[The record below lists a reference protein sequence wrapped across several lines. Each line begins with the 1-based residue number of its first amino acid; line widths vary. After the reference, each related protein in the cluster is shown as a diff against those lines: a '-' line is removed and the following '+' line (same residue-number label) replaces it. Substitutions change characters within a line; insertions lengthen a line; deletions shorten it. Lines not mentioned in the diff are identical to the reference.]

1 MNCYLW
7 ELEALLEGLALKQV
21 DEKEQNAIFAF
32 NLRYVL
38 NDKKPKLK
46 KVFDK
51 VKAETKIRNIFSRNK
66 PAQQT
71 QPNKTKRVKEA
82 MDYFKNK
89 KWG

>member
-7 ELEALLEGLALKQV
+7 ELEVILEGLALKKI

-51 VKAETKIRNIFSRNK
+51 MKAETKIKNIFGRNK
-66 PAQQT
+66 IEQQ
-71 QPNKTKRVKEA
+71 NKTQNVKQV

>member
-7 ELEALLEGLALKQV
+7 ELEAILEGLALKKI

-51 VKAETKIRNIFSRNK
+51 MKAETKIKKIFGRNK
-66 PAQQT
+66 IEQQ
-71 QPNKTKRVKEA
+71 NKTQNVKQV

>member
-7 ELEALLEGLALKQV
+7 ELEAILEGLALKKI
-21 DEKEQNAIFAF
+21 DEKEQNAIFVF

-51 VKAETKIRNIFSRNK
+51 MKAETKIKNIFGRNK
-66 PAQQT
+66 IEQQ
-71 QPNKTKRVKEA
+71 NKTQNVKQV

>member
-7 ELEALLEGLALKQV
+7 ELEAILEGLALKKI

-51 VKAETKIRNIFSRNK
+51 MKAETKIKNIFGRNK
-66 PAQQT
+66 IEQQ
-71 QPNKTKRVKEA
+71 NKTQNVKQV